1 MQKLIPAKRTPAG
14 ALIGVGAAIGL
25 TLAAYSAQAAPCVN
39 TTPINPPA
47 QSQGAGVGCGLTASN
62 TSVQV
67 VFAFQSAA
75 DEDTL
80 TLFSNQLFDNHAS
93 SLGAGATVTGLT
105 VGEVLPFVFADMSD
119 GDTDTNAT
127 LSTDGQPHT
136 AYAAATTGT
145 GPIDSTSAGLFFDD
159 GSPRKPAVLS
169 AAVVTAMNA
178 IDDNSADWLFIGF
191 EDRLVNQGG
200 DFDYNDL
207 IFAFHNVKAPP
218 TPTPEPASLALL
230 GLGLTAL
237 GLVRRRRA
245 SKS

>member
-1 MQKLIPAKRTPAG
+1 M
-14 ALIGVGAAIGL
+14 
-25 TLAAYSAQAAPCVN
+25 
-39 TTPINPPA
+39 
-47 QSQGAGVGCGLTASN
+47 TASN

-75 DEDTL
+75 DDDTL
-80 TLFSNQLFDNHAS
+80 ALGSNTLFNNHVSA
-93 SLGAGATVTGLT
+93 LGDSQPVTGLT
-105 VGEVLPFVFADMSD
+105 VGEALPFMFADMNN

-127 LSTDGQPHT
+127 LSIDGQPHT

-145 GPIDSTSAGLFFDD
+145 GPINSTSADLFFDD
-159 GSPRKPAVLS
+159 SSPTRKPVVLTTAVIN
-169 AAVVTAMNA
+169 AMNG
-178 IDDNSADWLFIGF
+178 IDNNSADWLFIGF
-191 EDRLVNQGG
+191 EDRLVSQGG

-245 SKS
+245 SKT

>member
-1 MQKLIPAKRTPAG
+1 MQKLIPAKRSPAG

-25 TLAAYSAQAAPCVN
+25 TLAAYSAQAAPCTN
-39 TTPINPPA
+39 TTPIIPPA
-47 QSQGAGVGCGLTASN
+47 QSQAAGLGCGLTATS

-67 VFAFQSAA
+67 VFAYESAA

-80 TLFSNQLFDNHAS
+80 ALFSTTLFDNKTSA
-93 SLGAGATVTGLT
+93 LGDSKTVTGLT
-105 VGEVLPFVFADMSD
+105 IGEALPFMFADMNN
-119 GDTDTNAT
+119 GDVDTNAT

-145 GPIDSTSAGLFFDD
+145 GPIDTTSADLFFDG

-169 AAVVTAMNA
+169 AAVVSAMNA
-178 IDDNSADWLFIGF
+178 IDDNSSDWLFIGF
-191 EDRLVNQGG
+191 EDRLASQGG

-207 IFAFHNVKAPP
+207 IFAFHNVTPPP